1 MPKITYITSTGVEHV
16 VDADS
21 GISAMQAAVSHRVP
35 GIDGDC
41 GGVAACGT
49 CHVWVDPNWLD
60 RVGPARPG
68 IESEMLALTDGR
80 TPCSRLACQIEL
92 ADTHDGLLLRMPTDQ
107 H

>member
-16 VDADS
+16 VNADS

-49 CHVWVDPNWLD
+49 CHVWVDPSWLD
-60 RVGPARPG
+60 RVGPAQAG

-80 TPCSRLACQIEL
+80 TRCSRLACQIEL

>member
-41 GGVAACGT
+41 GGVA
-49 CHVWVDPNWLD
+49 
-60 RVGPARPG
+60 
-68 IESEMLALTDGR
+68 GR
-80 TPCSRLACQIEL
+80 GGRLA
-92 ADTHDGLLLRMPTDQ
+92 
-107 H
+107 